1 MNLMV
6 VVNDKRKKKIL
17 QFEVKH
23 MEAQMRVSLEL
34 VFVFS
39 SRLKLKGNVNPE
51 RNEIS
56 ER

>member
-1 MNLMV
+1 MV

-17 QFEVKH
+17 QFEVRH

>member
-1 MNLMV
+1 MNLMA